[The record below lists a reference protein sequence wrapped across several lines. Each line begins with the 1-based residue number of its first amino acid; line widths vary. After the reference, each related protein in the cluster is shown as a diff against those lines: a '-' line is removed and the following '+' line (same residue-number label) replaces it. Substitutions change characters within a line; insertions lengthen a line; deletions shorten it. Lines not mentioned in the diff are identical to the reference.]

1 MSKLIPKLQNGQS
14 STYVARQELIPR
26 IPYKLKDNER
36 WINGQI
42 VQLKDEQVDNQ
53 SNEPQVLKE
62 ERSKQITAQ
71 KKQQERHENAQKGL
85 ENFGGFMNFTT
96 RLLPSQIAGAV
107 KEGQTF
113 GDYVANGN
121 KGIGGNVVLN
131 TVFDAATGYAGMVG
145 NNILNRNLFFYK
157 YVDPFSYSSPFSRGT
172 YVAKKI
178 LTRPT
183 PNRNNIQPSYKQL
196 NFDDRPY
203 IGRMITGQITKND
216 ANATKLVE
224 RFRDAAYRKYL
235 GIPEKEPI
243 YIPNED
249 GTFSYNLPY
258 IEKLYK
264 EYNIPF
270 KVSDLQRK
278 RGADYVTSNGGRV
291 NIKTHSL
298 GGPYEVDELFD
309 IWDLNPFQDYVFDL
323 NKPIRSAANKVY
335 TKLYYPLYDSRFG
348 YNYLG
353 GSYLN
358 RLRYGLDSNAL
369 KFKLPN
375 IEAGK
380 IMGGKPFT
388 MKTKVPLTKSIKFEQ
403 DLIENKPYPYWNIEY
418 GFKAEPYEMYPQQVL
433 EYQKHG
439 ILPIENE
446 NFINN
451 LNIDLS
457 NLTTKTANTIQ

>member
-1 MSKLIPKLQNGQS
+1 MKLIPRLQNGQS
-14 STYVARQELIPR
+14 STFVAKQKLIEKV
-26 IPYKLKDNER
+26 PYKLKDNER
-36 WINGQI
+36 WINGQL

-53 SNEPQVLKE
+53 SNEPKILKE
-62 ERSKQITAQ
+62 EREKQLSAKESEKQ
-71 KKQQERHENAQKGL
+71 RKKNTQKGL

-96 RLLPSQIAGAV
+96 RFLPSQIAGAV
-107 KEGQTF
+107 KKGQSF

-121 KGIGGNVVLN
+121 EGIGGNVVLN
-131 TVFDAATGYAGMVG
+131 TAFDLGSGYVGMVG
-145 NNILNRNLFFYK
+145 NNLLNRNLFFYK
-157 YVDPFSYSSPFSRGT
+157 YIDPFSYSNPLSRGS
-172 YVAKKI
+172 YVVKKMF
-178 LTRPT
+178 TRPT

-196 NFDDRPY
+196 NFADRPY
-203 IGRMITGQITKND
+203 LGRMITGNITEND
-216 ANATKLVE
+216 ASATKLVE

-264 EYNIPF
+264 EYDIPF

-278 RGADYVTSNGGRV
+278 RGIDYITGNGGRV

-298 GGPYEVDELFD
+298 SGPYEVDELFD
-309 IWDLNPFQDYVFDL
+309 VWDLNPFQDHIFDL
-323 NKPIRSAANKVY
+323 NKPIRNAANKVY
-335 TKLYYPLYDSRFG
+335 TKLYNPLYKSRFG
-348 YNYLG
+348 YNYFG

-369 KFKLPN
+369 KFKFPN
-375 IEAGK
+375 IEASK

-388 MKTKVPLTKSIKFEQ
+388 MKTEVPLTKSIKFEQ

-418 GFKAEPYEMYPQQVL
+418 GFKAEPYEMYPQKVL
-433 EYQKHG
+433 EYKKHG
-439 ILPIENE
+439 VLPIQN
-446 NFINN
+446 NNLNNN

-457 NLTTKTANTIQ
+457 NLTTKTVNTI